1 MEKRMLGKTGLEV
14 STLCF
19 GVLPMGP
26 LQKNLP
32 VPVGAEL
39 IRQGLEQGI
48 NFMDS
53 AESYQTYPYIKE
65 ALKEYKGEVII
76 SSKSQ
81 AKTYEKMEEAVYKA
95 LEALG
100 RSYID
105 LFHLH
110 AARVKAS
117 VFEERAG
124 AIQCLKDLKRKGSI
138 RAIGVATHAIE
149 VVERAAEVEDI
160 EVVFPLINQAG
171 LGIIGGT
178 RDDMVQAIN
187 KVHLAGKGVF
197 AMKALAG
204 GHLIGKLK
212 EAFDFVQGI
221 PGISSVAV
229 GMVNAQELEIN
240 LKLFN
245 HEEVILENVLEAKS
259 KKRLLVATAYCKG
272 CGTCIDVCPN
282 GALSMVEGK
291 AQVNHQICLLCGYCN
306 PICPEFALRM
316 I

>member
-1 MEKRMLGKTGLEV
+1 MEKRMLGKTGIEV

-26 LQKNLP
+26 LQKNVP
-32 VPVGAEL
+32 VPEGADL
-39 IRQGLEQGI
+39 IYRGLSQGI
-48 NFMDS
+48 NFLDT

-65 ALKEYKGEVII
+65 ALEKSKGEIII

-81 AKTYEKMEEAVYKA
+81 AETYDEMEEAVYEALKA
-95 LEALG
+95 LD

-105 LFHLH
+105 IFHLH
-110 AARVKAS
+110 AARVKAT
-117 VFEERAG
+117 VFEERKG
-124 AIQCLKDLKRKGSI
+124 AIQCLKDLKKKGII

-149 VVERAAEVEDI
+149 VVERAAEVIDI

-178 RDDMVQAIN
+178 RDDMVKAIYQ
-187 KVHLAGKGVF
+187 VHLSGKGIF

-204 GHLIGKLK
+204 GHLIGNLK
-212 EAFDFVQGI
+212 EAFQFVQGI

-229 GMVNAQELEIN
+229 GMINTQELEIN

-245 HEEVILENVLEAKS
+245 HEEITLEPVLEAKS
-259 KKRLLVATAYCKG
+259 KKRLLVSTAFCKG
-272 CGTCIDVCPN
+272 CGTCIDACPN
-282 GALSMVEGK
+282 GALSMVGGK
-291 AQVNHQICLLCGYCN
+291 AEVNHQICLLCGYCS
-306 PICPEFALRM
+306 PVCPEFALRV